1 MKYLKISTLLIVLFL
16 SCQNEK
22 QTDSV
27 IQLNAVD
34 QILQKNENFFN
45 RLEELSAT
53 KNKKEINT
61 KIETILNDYYDNQTD
76 LKSKTE
82 ALNEVQNEILKQYF
96 SDLNTKGD
104 LTQLTDTYIGQIQ
117 NKNISESD
125 KLFCINAI
133 DFYQKLMNY
142 VNLSNNTYEA
152 KDWEDCAYRGCMNC
166 CMYRKAQ
173 KLEDSNIVSK
183 IWFIVKA
190 PIKVTE
196 WASTCGYDCI
206 F

>member
-1 MKYLKISTLLIVLFL
+1 MKYLKISTILIVLFL

-22 QTDSV
+22 ETDSV

-61 KIETILNDYYDNQTD
+61 KIETILNDYYDNQTG
-76 LKSKTE
+76 LNSKTE
-82 ALNEVQNEILKQYF
+82 SLNEVQNEILKQYF
-96 SDLNTKGD
+96 SNINTKDD
-104 LTQLTDTYIGQIQ
+104 LTQLTNTYIQQIQ

-152 KDWEDCAYRGCMNC
+152 KEWEDCARRSCMNC

-173 KLEDSNIVSK
+173 DLADSNWVDKAFFLVSAAQTTSK
-183 IWFIVKA
+183 WFGSCL
-190 PIKVTE
+190 
-196 WASTCGYDCI
+196 WDCI
-206 F
+206 